1 LREAGLQEIEGIGPT
16 RKRALLLHFGTLKAI
31 EHASLADLMQVD
43 GISAETARRVYAFF
57 HEGAA

>member
-1 LREAGLQEIEGIGPT
+1 
-16 RKRALLLHFGTLKAI
+16 LL
-31 EHASLADLMQVD
+31 QVD